1 MSQPTDDRPVL
12 RWTIRSGDDLGRAI
26 AEIRHERGLTQEE
39 FAEQAG
45 ISRVYLA
52 QIESGRSSSV
62 LEHMLRA
69 LRRAGAQLTVTLHKG
84 DGTD

>member
-1 MSQPTDDRPVL
+1 M
-12 RWTIRSGDDLGRAI
+12 GRAI

-39 FAEQAG
+39 FAQQAG

-69 LRRAGAQLTVTLHKG
+69 LRRAGGHLTVSLDEDDATP
-84 DGTD
+84 